1 MKEQPEAFC
10 ISWLKPRSHSTEVV
24 MRAGMGMSGEVGAL
38 QQCTRHSVTQL
49 LAGVMLC
56 MTSLGRTERQ
66 GCMRAKRS
74 VSQQIV
80 WLNERQHV
88 LGLVWSSAHAAWL
101 SRMWALTVH
110 LGGHLESQHS
120 DGETEF
126 ASRKEAAL
134 IKSSFS
140 LPKHLLLQNP

>member
-1 MKEQPEAFC
+1 M
-10 ISWLKPRSHSTEVV
+10 H
-24 MRAGMGMSGEVGAL
+24 
-38 QQCTRHSVTQL
+38 RHSVTQL

-74 VSQQIV
+74 ASQQIV

-126 ASRKEAAL
+126 ASREEVAL

-140 LPKHLLLQNP
+140 LPKHLLLQNS